1 MSERLIGQAERDMLG
16 NDLFWRFLKYDD
28 SMPGHFIDL
37 RWTGYNDHD
46 WWTKWSK
53 GAEVREQGGRRF
65 RIDFSNCNVYEVTD
79 AQD

>member
-1 MSERLIGQAERDMLG
+1 MSEKLIGQAERDMLG
-16 NDLFWRFLKYDD
+16 NDLFWRFPKYDD
-28 SMPGHFIDL
+28 GMPGHFIDL

-53 GAEVREQGGRRF
+53 GEEVREQEGRRF

-79 AQD
+79 A